1 MDELLRKLLEL
12 SKQGKPCAFVKITAS
27 SGSVP
32 RGIGASMLVGTGSP
46 AEGLV
51 AGTIGGGMVEFRA
64 IQEAQKAIE
73 AKMSE
78 SKSYILHQN
87 EIEDLGMICGG
98 NVTVQITYLPPGKIA
113 DDFAKA
119 CLAQYEAETARAL
132 IFGGGHCGQELARIL
147 PHLGWQTVVVDDREE
162 FTRQELFPNCTPV
175 HCDFQKLSE
184 NVALKPT
191 DYIIVLTRG
200 HAADF
205 ECVNFALKS
214 EEALKVVLPYIGC
227 IGSRTKI
234 ASVNRRLEE
243 AGRGKEAIARVHA
256 PIGLMLG
263 GRTPEEI
270 AIEIA
275 GQMIETRSKINP
287 RY

>member
-1 MDELLRKLLEL
+1 MDELLKKLLEL

-32 RGIGASMLVGTGSP
+32 RGIGASMLVK
-46 AEGLV
+46 AEGRV

-73 AKMSE
+73 AKISE
-78 SKSYILHQN
+78 SKSYILRRN
-87 EIEDLGMICGG
+87 EVEDLGMICGG
-98 NVTVQITYLPPGKIA
+98 DVTVQITYLPPGKIA

-119 CLAQYEAETARAL
+119 GLAQYEAETARAV

-147 PHLGWQTVVVDDREE
+147 PHLGWQTIVVDDREE

-175 HCDFQKLSE
+175 HCDFQKLAGSITI
-184 NVALKPT
+184 KPT

-205 ECVNFALKS
+205 ESVNFALQS
-214 EEALKVVLPYIGC
+214 EAALKVTLPYIGC

-234 ASVNRRLEE
+234 ASVNQRLE
-243 AGRGKEAIARVHA
+243 AVGCSKEAIARVHA

-287 RY
+287 RR